1 MTHKIILRWK
11 EHNDL
16 LIYFL
21 YEKTCKYLNYIE
33 HLVILVSTVTGC
45 IYIFVFVSLAC
56 VPAGFNK
63 TVVIKLCAIISGIKK
78 YKSIITKKKKKH
90 GRILLLGKSKL
101 NSIEVLISESLIDS
115 YTGQNEFFF
124 SK

>member
-1 MTHKIILRWK
+1 MTQKIILRWK

-16 LIYFL
+16 LSKK

-33 HLVILVSTVTGC
+33 HFVTLVSTVAGC

-56 VPAGFNK
+56 VPAGFK
-63 TVVIKLCAIISGIKK
+63 GYAVVIKLCAIISGIKK
-78 YKSIITKKKKKH
+78 YKSSITKNKKKH
-90 GRILLLGKSKL
+90 DKILLLGKSKL
-101 NSIEVLISESLIDS
+101 NTIEVLISESLINS
-115 YTGQNEFFF
+115 YISQYEFSF